1 MIMIVDP
8 LYRYLNGKIKT
19 FWNRN
24 KLINKRK
31 FLFWKK
37 EELGS
42 NTIALDI
49 TKRKLLYFNQVNDK
63 PGCLIIDLKDVHSC
77 TIKKQYHGINAGDL
91 MQKKLQDYLKS
102 ILMHFSFKDG
112 HRAIALSVYEEQ
124 KNKKEEIECLEIKAK
139 EWEATISKLLARQI
153 AERA

>member
-1 MIMIVDP
+1 MITIVAP
-8 LYRYLNGKIKT
+8 LYRYLNGKIQAFRK
-19 FWNRN
+19 WN
-24 KLINKRK
+24 KQADKRK
-31 FLFWKK
+31 LLFWKK

-91 MQKKLQDYLKS
+91 LQKKLQDYLKS
-102 ILMHFSFKDG
+102 ILMHFSFKD
-112 HRAIALSVYEEQ
+112 
-124 KNKKEEIECLEIKAK
+124 
-139 EWEATISKLLARQI
+139 
-153 AERA
+153 